1 MKSNYHWATNVKITT
16 FDLNGRIIH
25 VAEFKNLL
33 MTVGKNMMRD
43 VLGGVVTDGQIKYLA
58 VGTDATAPAIGQTTL
73 VAEGF
78 RKITTSRSYPS
89 TGVIKTIHY
98 LSPDDALINIR
109 EMGWFAGAA
118 ATASANTGIMVARIL
133 YTRTKTNLESI
144 TVERTDTIT
153 EA

>member
-1 MKSNYHWATNVKITT
+1 MKSDYQWATNVRITS
-16 FDLNGRIIH
+16 FDLNGKIIH
-25 VAEFKNLL
+25 IAEFKNLL

-58 VGTDATAPAIGQTTL
+58 VGTDATAPAIGQTIL

-98 LSPDDALINIR
+98 LSPDDAVINIR

-118 ATASANTGIMVARIL
+118 ATASANTGIMIARIL
-133 YTRTKTNLESI
+133 YSRNKTNLESI
-144 TVERTDTIT
+144 TVERQDSIT